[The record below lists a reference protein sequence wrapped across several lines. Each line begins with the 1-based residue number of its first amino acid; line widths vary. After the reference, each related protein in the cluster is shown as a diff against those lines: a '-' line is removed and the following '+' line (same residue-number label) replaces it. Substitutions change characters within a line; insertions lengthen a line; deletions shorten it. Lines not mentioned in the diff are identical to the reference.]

1 MVKNSLNKNT
11 VKYLRPEQEHSEVPV
26 LPNQEH
32 GEVLPKQEHSE
43 VLPKQR
49 TWRSTH

>member
-1 MVKNSLNKNT
+1 MVKYSLNK
-11 VKYLRPEQEHSEVPV
+11 EHGEVPV
-26 LPNQEH
+26 LPKQEH